1 MKFGTVIN
9 CTDGRVQ
16 YPGDRAFQES
26 QLEESL
32 DYLRRAFGS
41 SISYVGLYVNEQ
53 WEVEEY
59 ARLEPGDKD

>member
-26 QLEESL
+26 QLDESL
-32 DYLRRAFGS
+32 DYLQRAFGN
-41 SISYVGLYVNEQ
+41 SITYVGLYVNE
-53 WEVEEY
+53 
-59 ARLEPGDKD
+59 R